1 MAGNVVIKSKTNKAT
16 KVALWLALI
25 LIFMMVLILF
35 SQSGVNGEGEGIN
48 LNKILLVLIIVSS
61 VWFFA
66 SRKKR
71 NTKKTQY
78 DIIELVADNEYKR
91 SARTLNV
98 LSVNVERGGAGETY
112 VNFSENRVTYLYL
125 EGVGVVETHLGKD
138 IGIVK
143 REKQM
148 DEIAMAVA
156 KDGIASQ
163 KNINKLTEA
172 GLYKDEG
179 EPE

>member
-35 SQSGVNGEGEGIN
+35 SQSGVNGEGEGTN

-78 DIIELVADNEYKR
+78 DIIELVADNE
-91 SARTLNV
+91 
-98 LSVNVERGGAGETY
+98 
-112 VNFSENRVTYLYL
+112 
-125 EGVGVVETHLGKD
+125 
-138 IGIVK
+138 
-143 REKQM
+143 
-148 DEIAMAVA
+148 
-156 KDGIASQ
+156 
-163 KNINKLTEA
+163 
-172 GLYKDEG
+172 
-179 EPE
+179 